1 MSFTQGSP
9 LPDVRTTQTTSDQAP
24 QYYTDYLT
32 GLTQAGR
39 TAMERTGEAS
49 IADYDPL
56 QIQGYGALPG
66 AAESYKPGL
75 SAAQQ
80 SAATA
85 SAGITPERIQAL
97 MNPYTTNV
105 VDEMARLSQQ
115 NVQRNLLPTMRA
127 GFVGT
132 GGLGSQRY
140 ANALGQ
146 SMADIQAGL
155 TGQQYGALSKGYSDA
170 LKSALEEA
178 QLQNQTARTQGELAK
193 IEQDLGL
200 TGAGALTKA
209 GAERQAYEQSILD
222 APMKTAT
229 AASGLMRGYTVP
241 TTKTETFVGPKAGV
255 YSQSPL
261 ASILGVG
268 TMLGAA
274 GQGSLLSSLGSGIA
288 GGLGKL
294 FSSSPDYSNLTPD
307 QIGAGGAS
315 LAEQDFI
322 NSILNGSNTGN
333 SSSSNNL
340 IWGSD
345 DSDGLT

>member
-1 MSFTQGSP
+1 
-9 LPDVRTTQTTSDQAP
+9 
-24 QYYTDYLT
+24 
-32 GLTQAGR
+32 
-39 TAMERTGEAS
+39 
-49 IADYDPL
+49 
-56 QIQGYGALPG
+56 
-66 AAESYKPGL
+66 
-75 SAAQQ
+75 
-80 SAATA
+80 
-85 SAGITPERIQAL
+85 
-97 MNPYTTNV
+97 
-105 VDEMARLSQQ
+105 
-115 NVQRNLLPTMRA
+115 
-127 GFVGT
+127 
-132 GGLGSQRY
+132 
-140 ANALGQ
+140 
-146 SMADIQAGL
+146 MADIQAGL